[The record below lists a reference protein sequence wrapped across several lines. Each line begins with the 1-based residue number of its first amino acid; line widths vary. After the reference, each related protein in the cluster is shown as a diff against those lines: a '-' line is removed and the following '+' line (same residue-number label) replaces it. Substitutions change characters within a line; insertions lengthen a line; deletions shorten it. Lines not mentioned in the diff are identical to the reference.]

1 MGNAGGIISRGESVT
16 RQRNEDMNRH
26 DPIAPHSD
34 AATGKAQGQR
44 LDGDNL
50 QSVLDSGANA
60 WRVGR
65 QQFFTPHEL
74 GRTLML
80 PLPAARESFVDL
92 TMGAGALLSAS
103 GAANLY
109 GIDIDSRLARKPTS
123 NNLEATNPGKKSNS
137 WPLSTAS
144 LRPGFQIQNQKWH
157 TVCADLTRFYPLL
170 QEIDWRFDLCG
181 LNPPFSVRWHKPNL
195 VALIDSELDTVR
207 QTFGRGKKPT
217 IDSVLATFLIAL
229 DRMTDRGEGFLICT
243 AAAAQKIAATPVGKH
258 IWLWVTVKEKSATS
272 ASRTD
277 SSRGEDEHGFSFDV
291 AVIYFARAHRGPE
304 PFRLSVESSPGFLA
318 SRLTQSLA
326 PIARQRALLRK
337 GLSIFYPDHFCPLT
351 RELWDAAKEEW
362 LRVNRTEVPG
372 DYNIWLRKDG
382 TIWRHLTPF
391 QTWSGKIPRAK
402 ADLLNRLAGQ
412 TPMSLVVQKAT
423 RLALL
428 AAIGKNNLESKNPG
442 IISGKK
448 GSWFPDSIKSSPWRV
463 DPDLTAAVENA
474 LAEYHAQRA
483 PFYPLNEV
491 QRLGYLDEEDM
502 IKCKLEGLTGFKP
515 GKTYPLSSETIDVER
530 QDERLNLLGNIE
542 EITLQGKELAFYIE
556 DERGDKHAFLP
567 AEAPC
572 SALRSF
578 SSAREGDYH
587 HDLHALIRYFE
598 IPEVADVAQIDPDRY
613 NNFVNQIRAIESA
626 VNNRISHH
634 EGHESHEAKTA
645 VASF

>member
-1 MGNAGGIISRGESVT
+1 MKRNNPLESAETV
-16 RQRNEDMNRH
+16 
-26 DPIAPHSD
+26 D
-34 AATGKAQGQR
+34 ATVKPQGQK

-50 QSVLDSGANA
+50 QDVLDSGANA

-92 TMGAGALLSAS
+92 TMGAGALLVAS
-103 GAANLY
+103 GARDLY
-109 GIDIDSRLARKPTS
+109 GIDIDSRLARKPPQLDATS
-123 NNLEATNPGKKSNS
+123 RCH
-137 WPLSTAS
+137 TA
-144 LRPGFQIQNQKWH
+144 
-157 TVCADLTRFYPLL
+157 CADLTKFYPLL

-181 LNPPFSVRWHKPNL
+181 LNPPFSVRWHKNNL
-195 VALIDSELDTVR
+195 VKLIDSECEAVR
-207 QTFGRGKKPT
+207 ETFGKGRKPT

-229 DRMTDRGEGFLICT
+229 DRMTDRGEGFLICSE
-243 AAAAQKIAATPVGKH
+243 ACARKLMATPAGAH
-258 IWLWVTVKEKSATS
+258 IWLWLTL
-272 ASRTD
+272 TD
-277 SSRGEDEHGFSFDV
+277 EPGKGDPRNNCVFGRGVRQFDV
-291 AVIYFARAHRGPE
+291 AVVYFARSHTQRGSTPTPHFTE
-304 PFRLSVESSPGFLA
+304 TFASVR
-318 SRLTQSLA
+318 SRLIEVHRS
-326 PIARQRALLRK
+326 RQLMRK

-351 RELWDAAKEEW
+351 RELWDAAKGEW

-428 AAIGKNNLESKNPG
+428 EAIGKAG
-442 IISGKK
+442 AT
-448 GSWFPDSIKSSPWRV
+448 PWRV
-463 DPDLTAAVENA
+463 DPMLVAAVENA
-474 LAEYHAQRA
+474 VTEYHAQRA

-530 QDERLNLLGNIE
+530 QDERLNLLGDPE

-556 DERGDKHAFLP
+556 DERGDKH
-567 AEAPC
+567 
-572 SALRSF
+572 SF
-578 SSAREGDYH
+578 CGTPPEQQVERCDRKTVVTRADTLNGRH

-598 IPEVADVAQIDPDRY
+598 IPEVADVAQIDTDRY
-613 NNFVNQIRAIESA
+613 DKFVNQIRAIEKA
-626 VNNRISHH
+626 VNER
-634 EGHESHEAKTA
+634 AA
-645 VASF
+645 